1 MCEREKMHNKMKL
14 AYVAGPYRA
23 PTAAQRQ
30 DNIHRARKAAES
42 LWRAGY
48 AVLCP
53 HMNSANMDGIVDD
66 EVFLQGC
73 LEMVR
78 RCDLVWLLPGW
89 RASEGAVR
97 EVAEAERCGV
107 EVRFPTIAEES
118 KSDI

>member
-1 MCEREKMHNKMKL
+1 MCEREKMHNMKI

-30 DNIHRARKAAES
+30 DNIHRARQAAEA
-42 LWRAGY
+42 LWKSGY

-53 HMNSANMDGIVDD
+53 HLNTANMDGLVED
-66 EVFLQGC
+66 EQFLQGC

-89 RASEGAVR
+89 RKSEGTVR
-97 EVAEAERCGV
+97 EVVEAEIRGV
-107 EVRFPTIAEES
+107 EVRFPSIAEEATGEAG
-118 KSDI
+118 

>member
-1 MCEREKMHNKMKL
+1 MCERERMHNKKL

-30 DNIHRARKAAES
+30 DNIHRARKAAEA
-42 LWRAGY
+42 LWKRGY

-53 HMNSANMDGIVDD
+53 HLNSANMDGLVDD
-66 EVFLQGC
+66 EIFLQGC

-89 RASEGAVR
+89 RESEGAVR
-97 EVAEAERCGV
+97 ELEEAKWFGI
-107 EVRFPTIAEES
+107 EVRFPTMAEEAVN
-118 KSDI
+118 